1 MLERDRDGIGIE
13 FMVIRVLLLLPA
25 SDASLAR
32 NCGEDIIIAGHVVPS
47 QQLSD
52 ERLDGMSLPHSN
64 VEGDGVG
71 FELKSLD
78 GWLATH

>member
-1 MLERDRDGIGIE
+1 
-13 FMVIRVLLLLPA
+13 MVIRVLLLLPA

-32 NCGEDIIIAGHVVPS
+32 ICGEDIIIAGHVVPS

-52 ERLDGMSLPHSN
+52 ERLDG